1 MLKFDL
7 LWLYI
12 KVALRNA
19 KRHLGQSL
27 MNVLGLTLG
36 LFASLTILLYALYES
51 QYDSYHPQASNVYR
65 AVINLPE
72 LDLGADGIAMTPDG
86 LKDFLMNRGA
96 SNVEAAT
103 QLLPADKFFDL
114 YHNNYKLHGTE
125 LIAADADIN
134 SVFSIPML
142 KGDGTRLTEPNT
154 LLISSALAK
163 RLFGQ
168 IDVVGEQ
175 LRLDNEIPLTIIGV
189 FDDLPNNTH
198 LTFDSVVSMGSIRA
212 HSPAMFPGMR
222 GNNFYT
228 YIRVTDDA
236 SLVNYAAAASDV
248 LSANMGVKV
257 EIFFQPLTSIHLQS
271 KLLGEFKSGGD
282 ATVVLMALALA
293 FGLLL
298 IACFNFINMTT
309 AHAATRAKEVGVR
322 KSNGASRQHLFWQ
335 FMVETA
341 LLVVLSTLL
350 ACTATELL
358 IPMISQFLD
367 VNLVLNARYWWMV
380 LLLAVLLI
388 FAAGCYPALFIARF
402 DISKALRGED
412 QLAHLGHGG
421 FRKVLVFVQ
430 SMLTV
435 TLLVLTYVVSTQVDH
450 IEAMDTGYQR
460 ENVVLSQPLY
470 EHVLS
475 GDFLSVKQRL
485 ERLPGVHSVS
495 WGEQVPTMAF
505 NDSLSNISVS
515 GSAYQHFDMTPIVGV
530 GYNYIETFGM
540 TLLAGRDFSTEFGGD
555 YYRTA
560 TAADEQ
566 QAMGMIVTS
575 SFARLAGFEEVYKAV
590 GQHLY
595 SGQLQGVIVGVID
608 DVIFRAMDTPAQPFI
623 LALGYQSQGR
633 SRIAIKLN
641 QTANAER
648 LQEINQV
655 LTAEFDLRENVL
667 TTLNDEFNFLH
678 MQLRNQI
685 VLLVLFTLL
694 IVLLTLMGMLGLAKF
709 SAERRIRELAIRRV
723 IGASKFRLINLLS
736 WDFIRVVTLACVIT
750 WPLAWWVSQRWLAGF
765 AYSVEVAPVALV
777 LASAVTIALSWIT
790 VSTVSYFSTLMSPV
804 DALKH
809 D

>member
-1 MLKFDL
+1 MDL

-12 KVALRNA
+12 KVGLRNA

-27 MNVLGLTLG
+27 MSVLGLTLG
-36 LFASLTILLYALYES
+36 LFASLTILLYALHES
-51 QYDSYHPQASNVYR
+51 QYDSYHPQADSVYR
-65 AVINLPE
+65 AAIDLPE

-86 LKDFLMNRGA
+86 LKDFLLNRGGR
-96 SNVEAAT
+96 NIEAAT

-114 YHNNYKLHGTE
+114 YHNNYKVRGTE
-125 LIAADADIN
+125 LVAADADMM
-134 SVFSIPML
+134 SVFSLPL
-142 KGDGTRLTEPNT
+142 LNGDSSRLAEPNT
-154 LLISSALAK
+154 LLLSQSLAT

-168 IDVVGEQ
+168 TDVVGTQ
-175 LRLDNEIPLTIIGV
+175 LRLDNDIPLTIIGV
-189 FDDLPNNTH
+189 FDDLPDDTH
-198 LTFDSVVSMGSIRA
+198 LAFDSIVSMGTIRA
-212 HSPAMFPGMR
+212 HSPTMFRDMR

-228 YIRVTDDA
+228 YIRVADEAPLSD
-236 SLVNYAAAASDV
+236 YAEAVSNV
-248 LSANMGVKV
+248 LSANMNVKV
-257 EIFFQPLTSIHLQS
+257 ETFFQPLTSIHLQS
-271 KLLGEFKSGGD
+271 KLLGELKPGGD
-282 ATVVLMALALA
+282 ASVVIMALALA

-309 AHAATRAKEVGVR
+309 AHASIRAKEVGVR

-350 ACTATELL
+350 ACALIELSL
-358 IPMISQFLD
+358 PMINRFLE
-367 VNLVLNARYWWMV
+367 VQLVLNSLYWWVVLGLTV
-380 LLLAVLLI
+380 LLT

-412 QLAHLGHGG
+412 QLARLGHGG

-435 TLLVLTYVVSTQVDH
+435 TLLVLTYVVSAQIDH

-460 ENVVLSQPLY
+460 QQVVLSQAL
-470 EHVLS
+470 EERALR
-475 GDFLSVKQRL
+475 GDFISVKQRL
-485 ERLPGVHSVS
+485 ERLHGVASVS

-530 GYNYIETFGM
+530 GYNYVETFGM
-540 TLLAGRDFSTEFGGD
+540 SLLAGRDFSLDFSGD
-555 YYRTA
+555 YYS
-560 TAADEQ
+560 ADDDGEQ
-566 QAMGMIVTS
+566 GQAMGMIVTR
-575 SFARLAGFEEVYKAV
+575 SFARLAGFDEVRDAV

-595 SGQLQGVIVGVID
+595 SEQLQGVIVGVID

-633 SRIAIKLN
+633 SRIAIKLE
-641 QTANAER
+641 QTPNAAQ
-648 LQEINQV
+648 LAQINQLLSAEFNLRDNTLTT
-655 LTAEFDLRENVL
+655 LTAEFNR
-667 TTLNDEFNFLH
+667 LH
-678 MQLRNQI
+678 KQLRNQI

-694 IVLLTLMGMLGLAKF
+694 IVLLTLLGMLGLAKF

-736 WDFIRVVTLACVIT
+736 LDFIKVVALASVLA

-765 AYSVEVAPVALV
+765 AYSVEVAPVAFV
-777 LASAVTIALSWIT
+777 LASVVTIVLSWIT
-790 VSTVSYFSTLMSPV
+790 VSTISYFSTLMNPV